1 MPFTVKATYRSETR
15 KLSFPECST
24 FPSFDQLYHQLYRV
38 FPISHSIVL
47 SKLLF
52 SPDSSNAR
60 LLLSREVRTAEE
72 YALAVAPFAARAW
85 ISPLLR
91 FSVSDETPHKLPAI
105 SHEAQ
110 QQASNPQKPVV
121 SIPFPVAE
129 PSFGRISYSHIPPPP
144 IIFSSRPSP
153 QEPMYAGK
161 FETNISPIVPQHDST
176 SCCAVAQTKKDIQE
190 LITNFKVELDC
201 AIASLESPVK
211 DSTHSAPPKTP
222 LQAPSSSDVL
232 QSSPILSLPSVPM
245 YPPLCQYNLC
255 WRCGVL
261 KQGPWFDCAKCT
273 NKLCTTCLE
282 TAMISDCFFG
292 GPHVWKKQTCPNC
305 VPGSTPVLTPSPLQ
319 SSPWGPAPLNSSFE
333 FPLLPSVPTMLP
345 VAREEVTA
353 ETSASPRVPFAV
365 PVAQNESVRNE
376 NGQVV
381 HHGVWCDFCHS
392 VIEGVRHKCLDCPDY
407 DLCTSCITGG
417 GAGNHNLFHEFFEIS
432 EPGRVVVHNVFSGS
446 GEREAAPQPP
456 RRANEAPAQSNQP
469 VVHSATCDLCESR
482 IRGDRYKCLNCPD
495 WDCCATCFTITE
507 EHHPSHAFVKI
518 SHPDDFIRRATSTAK
533 EHFASCDSCSR
544 RIRGIRYKCMHEDC
558 PDFDLCSFCEALP
571 IAVHPAHHPFLKI
584 KDAETVIPTVYRHNF
599 GAPSVIASAI
609 SVQGRSASPPP
620 ARSRAP
626 SPAGSYEFGYLR
638 NPALRADDISSPEIK
653 PPSPFYFSSE
663 SVRSQTPGYQ
673 PDQSPLP
680 GPTAVRNFSPV
691 SARSP
696 SPVMMIPGAMP
707 TFFNLPPI
715 ESLNPFPATLLS
727 EVEGSAHVLPPV
739 QSTVSSGFWPENFQ
753 EIKHLMRD
761 EPSFSRDLHQ
771 SAESR
776 LPVEESP
783 LIGEKEPLLTRPA
796 LSRSPSDTDRSVPSL
811 ATPTAPVPPF
821 VPLPSTPSA
830 LEPLSAEFVAD
841 RNITDGQV
849 IAPGAEFLKAWV
861 MRNGGSRPWP
871 EGTELVFVA
880 GESFA
885 KDNSVIQPQLVGA
898 VQPNE
903 QIDIWTGELKA
914 PEIPGR
920 YVAYYRLRDG
930 EGNLFG
936 HSIWLDISVSE
947 TSHTDSSDALA
958 SSEGYLSSSS
968 IMVMP
973 QGPSTPSAAVSG
985 VPVSPMTAPSAHSVS
1000 DEVDISDNDSVT
1012 SGSLLSVPDSDSDE
1026 ELWQDSRTSVFVERQ
1041 SAESQTT
1048 LRETQQPDEYVV
1060 LYDDAISSEE
1070 E

>member
-105 SHEAQ
+105 SHESQ

-121 SIPFPVAE
+121 SIPFPVVE

-190 LITNFKVELDC
+190 LITSFKVELDC
-201 AIASLESPVK
+201 AIASLESPIK

-261 KQGPWFDCAKCT
+261 KQGP
-273 NKLCTTCLE
+273 
-282 TAMISDCFFG
+282 CF
-292 GPHVWKKQTCPNC
+292 
-305 VPGSTPVLTPSPLQ
+305 GS
-319 SSPWGPAPLNSSFE
+319 
-333 FPLLPSVPTMLP
+333 PLLPSVPTMLP

-365 PVAQNESVRNE
+365 PVAQSESVRNE

-417 GAGNHNLFHEFFEIS
+417 GASNHNPFHEFFEIS

-456 RRANEAPAQSNQP
+456 RRVNEAPTQSNQP
-469 VVHSATCDLCESR
+469 VVHAATCDLCESR
-482 IRGDRYKCLNCPD
+482 IRGDRYRCLNCPD

-507 EHHPSHAFVKI
+507 EHHPRHAFVKI
-518 SHPDDFIRRATSTAK
+518 SHPDDFIRRATSTVK

-544 RIRGIRYKCMHEDC
+544 RILGIRYKCMHEDC
-558 PDFDLCSFCEALP
+558 PDFDLCSSCEALP

-584 KDAETVIPTVYRHNF
+584 KDAETVIPAVYRHNF
-599 GAPSVIASAI
+599 GAPPVIASAI

-620 ARSRAP
+620 ARAP
-626 SPAGSYEFGYLR
+626 SP
-638 NPALRADDISSPEIK
+638 
-653 PPSPFYFSSE
+653 
-663 SVRSQTPGYQ
+663 PGYQ

-691 SARSP
+691 CARSP
-696 SPVMMIPGAMP
+696 SPAMMIPGAMP

-715 ESLNPFPATLLS
+715 ESLSLSPILRSPPITLPPIQRMAPVEVNEPEGSIRTPSPLWKHTPYARPRSPFVIPGQYLAESQRSPSPEPLRNYPVMAPAEHPFPSMNSSELRHIHRNPFPATL
-727 EVEGSAHVLPPV
+727 
-739 QSTVSSGFWPENFQ
+739 F
-753 EIKHLMRD
+753 
-761 EPSFSRDLHQ
+761 
-771 SAESR
+771 
-776 LPVEESP
+776 
-783 LIGEKEPLLTRPA
+783 
-796 LSRSPSDTDRSVPSL
+796 
-811 ATPTAPVPPF
+811 
-821 VPLPSTPSA
+821 
-830 LEPLSAEFVAD
+830 AEFVGD

-885 KDNSVIQPQLVGA
+885 KDNSGVQPQLVGA

-903 QIDIWTGELKA
+903 QIDLWTGELKA

-936 HSIWLDISVSE
+936 HSIWLDIRVSE
-947 TSHTDSSDALA
+947 TSHTDSPDTLA

-973 QGPSTPSAAVSG
+973 Q

-1012 SGSLLSVPDSDSDE
+1012 SGSLLSVPDTDSDE

-1041 SAESQTT
+1041 SAETQTT

>member
-60 LLLSREVRTAEE
+60 LLISREVRTAEE

-105 SHEAQ
+105 SHESQ

-121 SIPFPVAE
+121 SIPFPVVE

-153 QEPMYAGK
+153 QEPMYAGNP
-161 FETNISPIVPQHDST
+161 ETNISPIVPQHDST

-190 LITNFKVELDC
+190 LITSFKVKLDC
-201 AIASLESPVK
+201 AIASLESPIK
-211 DSTHSAPPKTP
+211 DSTHSALPKTP

-232 QSSPILSLPSVPM
+232 QSPPILSLPSVPM

-273 NKLCTTCLE
+273 NKL
-282 TAMISDCFFG
+282 
-292 GPHVWKKQTCPNC
+292 QTCPHC

-319 SSPWGPAPLNSSFE
+319 SSSWGPAPFNSFGT
-333 FPLLPSVPTMLP
+333 PLLPSVPTMPP
-345 VAREEVTA
+345 VAREEVSA
-353 ETSASPRVPFAV
+353 EISVSPRVPFAV
-365 PVAQNESVRNE
+365 PVAQSESVRNE

-417 GAGNHNLFHEFFEIS
+417 GAGNHNPFHEFFELS

-469 VVHSATCDLCESR
+469 VVHTATCDLCESR

-507 EHHPSHAFVKI
+507 EHHPRHAFVKI
-518 SHPDDFIRRATSTAK
+518 SHPDDFIRRATSTVK

-544 RIRGIRYKCMHEDC
+544 RILGIRYKCMHEDC
-558 PDFDLCSFCEALP
+558 PDFDLCSSCEALP

-584 KDAETVIPTVYRHNF
+584 KDVETVIPTVYRHNF
-599 GAPSVIASAI
+599 GAPPVIASAT
-609 SVQGRSASPPP
+609 SVQGRSASPLP

-626 SPAGSYEFGYLR
+626 SPAGSYEFGCLR

-680 GPTAVRNFSPV
+680 SPTAVRNFSPV

-696 SPVMMIPGAMP
+696 SPAMMIPGGMP

-761 EPSFSRDLHQ
+761 EPSFSRDLRQ

-796 LSRSPSDTDRSVPSL
+796 SSRSPFDSDRSVLSL
-811 ATPTAPVPPF
+811 ATPTAPVPPS

-861 MRNGGSRPWP
+861 MRNSGSRPWP
-871 EGTELVFVA
+871 EGTELVYVA

-885 KDNSVIQPQLVGA
+885 KDNSAIQPQLVGA

-903 QIDIWTGELKA
+903 QIDLWTGELKA

-936 HSIWLDISVSE
+936 HSIWLDISVSG
-947 TSHTDSSDALA
+947 TSHTDSSDTLA

-973 QGPSTPSAAVSG
+973 QGPSTPSAAVNSG
-985 VPVSPMTAPSAHSVS
+985 DHEA
-1000 DEVDISDNDSVT
+1000 VDISDNDSET

-1041 SAESQTT
+1041 NAESQAT

-1060 LYDDAISSEE
+1060 LYDETISSEE